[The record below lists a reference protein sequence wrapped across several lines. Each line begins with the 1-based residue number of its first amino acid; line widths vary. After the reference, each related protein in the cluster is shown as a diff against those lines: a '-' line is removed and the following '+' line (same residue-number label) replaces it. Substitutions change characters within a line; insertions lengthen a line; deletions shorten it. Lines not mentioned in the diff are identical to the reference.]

1 MRPHPF
7 HRRSQRVAECRRED
21 CDVSVAV
28 SVEVGVLIND
38 RDRITF
44 TLGENGTGEPPRGLP
59 PPAISACHFIISLIG
74 LTFCETTKSL
84 RPFLDL
90 GRGDIGVR
98 DKLTCSY
105 NGHRHVRGE
114 PGAWH
119 GLGQP
124 SNTNRSASRRLF

>member
-44 TLGENGTGEPPRGLP
+44 TLGENGTGEPPPR
-59 PPAISACHFIISLIG
+59 PPAAGDQRLSLHYFAYWIDV
-74 LTFCETTKSL
+74 L
-84 RPFLDL
+84 RDDKKFAAIL
-90 GRGDIGVR
+90 GFRKGRYRGAR
-98 DKLTCSY
+98 
-105 NGHRHVRGE
+105 
-114 PGAWH
+114 
-119 GLGQP
+119 
-124 SNTNRSASRRLF
+124 